1 MANSEFARNPT
12 AIRHSPLPDS
22 AALKN
27 ATFGVKSARFDA
39 RTWPCGAPMPPR
51 PPTQPDERQTLP
63 RFALVPISRRL
74 CRAALFFAAAAV
86 LSAPA
91 AARQPVAVAAPFE
104 VGESQ
109 AGNYLAALIAGA
121 DRDTVAA
128 STFFRE
134 ALRGDPRNVELTER
148 AFLAA
153 LSNGNMPDA
162 FSLAERL
169 TARKSDG
176 GLAHL
181 ALGVRALKQKQYV
194 TARGH
199 FAKGGAGR
207 ARDVTAILLTAW
219 SWVGSGEIKKALESI
234 DRLNEN
240 NVTLFRNY
248 HAGLIADVLNNAP
261 EATVRLKA
269 AYAADPETLRLV
281 DAYGRFLSKRG
292 NKDEAKKVYEAF
304 DRVLPRHPIITAALA
319 DLNAGRALEP
329 FVRNAQSGAAEVLYG
344 LGAAGGRQ
352 GDELAAIIYLRLSLY
367 LQQDNG
373 LALMTLGDIYD
384 RVKQSESAIDAYE
397 EIPETSPLRASA
409 DIQTGL
415 TLEALGQ
422 QDKAAKHL
430 EDIVAERPKDIE
442 AHSAL
447 ANLQSSRK
455 KFAEA
460 ETALDAAI
468 ALVDKPDGGHW
479 SLYYRRGIARERLK
493 TWPGAEADFK
503 KALELYPEQP
513 QVLNY
518 LGYSWVDMGVNLDE
532 GLKMLRRA
540 VELRPNDGY
549 IVDSLGWAYY
559 RLGNYEEAM
568 KQLERAIDLKASDP
582 VINDHLGDTYWRVGR
597 KLEAQ
602 FQWNHARDLKPE
614 PEDLVKIL
622 KKIDKGLD
630 EQEKPASADTGVKK
644 DPG

>member
-1 MANSEFARNPT
+1 MLGDGR
-12 AIRHSPLPDS
+12 R
-22 AALKN
+22 
-27 ATFGVKSARFDA
+27 R
-39 RTWPCGAPMPPR
+39 RRAPR
-51 PPTQPDERQTLP
+51 SKQTRERQTLP
-63 RFALVPISRRL
+63 IS
-74 CRAALFFAAAAV
+74 AALSHTGRLGAAA
-86 LSAPA
+86 LILA
-91 AARQPVAVAAPFE
+91 AALGAAQARQPVAVAAPFE

-121 DRDTVAA
+121 ERDTVAA

-134 ALRGDPRNVELTER
+134 ALRGDPRNIELTER

-153 LSNGNMPDA
+153 LSNGNMPEA
-162 FSLAERL
+162 FGLADRL
-169 TARKSDG
+169 AARKSGG
-176 GLAHL
+176 GLAQL

-194 TARGH
+194 SARALL
-199 FAKGGAGR
+199 AKGGTGR

-219 SWVGSGEIKKALESI
+219 SWAGSGDIKRALESV

-248 HAGLIADVLNNAP
+248 HAGLIADLLGNAP
-261 EATVRLKA
+261 EAAARMKA
-269 AYAADPETLRLV
+269 AYAAEPETLRLV

-292 NKDEAKKVYEAF
+292 DKEGARKVYETF
-304 DRVLPRHPIITAALA
+304 DRVLPRHPVITAALA
-319 DLNAGRALEP
+319 DLSAGKTLEP
-329 FVRNAQSGAAEVLYG
+329 FVRSAQSGAAEVLYG

-397 EIPETSPLRASA
+397 DIPANSPLRPSA

-415 TLEALGQ
+415 TLETLGQ

-430 EDIVAERPKDIE
+430 EDIVSERPKDIE
-442 AHSAL
+442 ALSAL

-460 ETALDAAI
+460 ETALDGAV
-468 ALVDKPDGGHW
+468 ALIDKTDSGHW
-479 SLYYRRGIARERLK
+479 SVFYRRGIARERLK
-493 TWPGAEADFK
+493 KWPLAEADFK
-503 KALELYPEQP
+503 KALELFPEQP

-540 VELRPNDGY
+540 VELRPSDGY

-559 RLGNYEEAM
+559 RLGNYDEAVR
-568 KQLERAIDLKASDP
+568 QLERAIDLKPSDP
-582 VINDHLGDTYWRVGR
+582 VVNDHLGDSYWRVGR

-614 PEDLVKIL
+614 PDDLGKIL
-622 KKIDKGLD
+622 KKIDNGL
-630 EQEKPASADTGVKK
+630 EEPEKPAAADTGVKK